1 MAEVRKETASER
13 GRPAPAASR
22 LEIAPAASGADVDAA
37 RELMR
42 EYFSTSARDP
52 AFSQCL
58 ATQGAEAEVAGLPGD
73 YAPPR
78 GRLLLV
84 RVGGEVAGC
93 IALRPAGA
101 AGAAGACEMKRL
113 FVRPNFRGSGAGRA
127 LVNGL
132 MKEAS
137 AAGYRRMVLD
147 TLPSMVA
154 AQKLYRELGFSVV
167 APSTSHPVAGAVVME
182 RPL

>member
-1 MAEVRKETASER
+1 MAEVRKEAASER
-13 GRPAPAASR
+13 GGKATTAKKLEVAPAAS
-22 LEIAPAASGADVDAA
+22 SADIDAA

-42 EYFSTSARDP
+42 EYFATSARDP

-58 ATQGAEAEVAGLPGD
+58 AKQGAEAEVAALPGD

-78 GRLLLV
+78 GRLLLA
-84 RVGGEVAGC
+84 RVDGEVAGC
-93 IALRPAGA
+93 IALRPTD
-101 AGAAGACEMKRL
+101 AAGACEMKRL

-127 LVNGL
+127 LVNAL
-132 MKEAS
+132 MKEAA

-154 AQKLYRELGFSVV
+154 AQKLYRELGFAVV

>member
-1 MAEVRKETASER
+1 
-13 GRPAPAASR
+13 
-22 LEIAPAASGADVDAA
+22 
-37 RELMR
+37 MR
-42 EYFSTSARDP
+42 DYFATSARDP

-58 ATQGAEAEVAGLPGD
+58 ATQGAEAEVAALPGD

-78 GRLLLV
+78 GRLLLA

-93 IALRPAGA
+93 IALRSADA
-101 AGAAGACEMKRL
+101 AGAPDACEMKRL
-113 FVRPNFRGSGAGRA
+113 FVRASFRGSGAGRA
-127 LVNGL
+127 LVNAL
-132 MKEAS
+132 MKEAA

-182 RPL
+182 RAL